1 MGLSC
6 GIIGLPN
13 VGKSTVFN
21 ALTRGN
27 ASVFNYPFCTIEP
40 NVGVVPVPDERLE
53 GLGAIVKSE
62 DITPT
67 TIKFL
72 DIAGLVKGASKGEGL
87 GNQFLSHIRTV
98 EAIVHVVRCFQDR
111 KVAHI
116 EPDIEPERDI
126 EMVNLELALADLEL
140 VERRLEKVEKLAKSG
155 EHVRVLHS
163 RSTVKQCRF
172 TGSAVRQAEVEEE
185 RELLNRIK
193 SWLGEGKP
201 VRSLSLS
208 MEESHLIRDLGLLTS
223 KPVIYLAN
231 VGEDMSATPEQPYLK
246 EVKEVAKKEGAE
258 VISLSAKLE
267 AEMAE
272 LGEEEAREFREEMG
286 IREPWLTK
294 LIQACYSLLGLITFY
309 TVAQGKVRAWTVVK
323 GTKAPEAAGK
333 VHSDMQRGF
342 IRAEVIPFEDLNAQ
356 GSLTVCREKGL
367 VRTEGKNYTV
377 PDGDVIYFHF
387 HL

>member
-6 GIIGLPN
+6 AVIGLPN

-21 ALTRGN
+21 ALTRAT
-27 ASVFNYPFCTIEP
+27 ASVSNYPFCTIEP
-40 NVGVVPVPDERLE
+40 NVGLVTVPDERLE
-53 GLGAIVKSE
+53 RLGAIVKSE
-62 DITPT
+62 DLTPT

-72 DIAGLVKGASKGEGL
+72 DIAGLIKGASKGEGL
-87 GNQFLSHIRTV
+87 GNQFLSHIRGV
-98 EAIVHVVRCFQDR
+98 EAMVHVVRCFQDR

-116 EPDIEPERDI
+116 EPDIAPQRDI

-140 VERRLEKVEKLAKSG
+140 VGRRLEKVEKLARSG
-155 EHVRVLHS
+155 EHVRVL
-163 RSTVKQCRF
+163 
-172 TGSAVRQAEVEEE
+172 QAEVEEE
-185 RELLNRIK
+185 RELLTRIK
-193 SWLGEGKP
+193 SVLGEGKS

-208 MEESHLIRDLGLLTS
+208 VEESHLIKGLGLLTS

-231 VGEDMSATPEQPYLK
+231 VGEDMLSTPDDAYLK
-246 EVKEVAKKEGAE
+246 KVKEVAEKEGTE
-258 VISLSAKLE
+258 VMAVPAKLE

-286 IREPWLTK
+286 ISQDGLSK

-309 TVAQGKVRAWTVVK
+309 TIAQGKVRAWTAVK

-333 VHSDMQRGF
+333 VHSDMKTGF
-342 IRAEVIPFEDLNAQ
+342 IRAEVIPFEDLNEQ
-356 GSLTVCREKGL
+356 GSLTLSREKGL

-377 PDGDVIYFHF
+377 QDGEVIYFHF
-387 HL
+387 HI

>member
-1 MGLSC
+1 MSLSC

-21 ALTRGN
+21 TLTQGS
-27 ASVFNYPFCTIEP
+27 ASVSNYPFCTIEP
-40 NVGVVPVPDERLE
+40 NVGAVPVPDKRLE
-53 GLGAIVKSE
+53 ALAAIVKSK

-87 GNQFLSHIRTV
+87 GNQFLAHIRVV
-98 EAIVHVVRCFQDR
+98 EAMVHVVRCFQDKR
-111 KVAHI
+111 IAHI

-155 EHVRVLHS
+155 E
-163 RSTVKQCRF
+163 
-172 TGSAVRQAEVEEE
+172 EVEEE
-185 RELLNRIK
+185 RGLLAKIK
-193 SWLGEGKP
+193 SWLEEGKP
-201 VRSLSLS
+201 VRSLSLNLCAA
-208 MEESHLIRDLGLLTS
+208 ESHLIKGLGLLTL

-231 VGEDMSATPEQPYLK
+231 VGEDMLSTPDDAYLK
-246 EVKEVAKKEGAE
+246 KVKEVAEKEGAE
-258 VISLSAKLE
+258 VMAVPAKLE

-272 LGEEEAREFREEMG
+272 LGEEEAKEFREEMG
-286 IREPWLTK
+286 ISQPWLSK
-294 LIQACYSLLGLITFY
+294 LIQASYSLLGLITFY
-309 TVAQGKVRAWTVVK
+309 TVVQGKVRAWTVVQ

-356 GSLTVCREKGL
+356 GSLAVAREKGL

-377 PDGDVIYFHF
+377 QDGDVVYFHF
-387 HL
+387 KI